1 MLTNAEKIQIWR
13 EQHHPGVRLTEDL
26 LKEILEVDTLRN
38 IDLAGADLYMADL
51 AGADLRG
58 ANLRRANLTHADL
71 EWADLG
77 KADLYRASL
86 RAANAHGINLKK
98 ANLSK
103 TNLIGSNLYMA
114 ELSSAMAFTRRG
126 NTMAFTTLV
135 PGSGYFVP
143 TPTGWEI
150 TIGCW
155 KGKTLEDFRAVI
167 NGEAEW
173 PEPEWLEQKSHRST
187 FDALLALFE
196 AHMSMHPDAVSDL
209 ARAHCVDERD
219 AQ

>member
-1 MLTNAEKIQIWR
+1 MTTNAEKIKIWR

-51 AGADLRG
+51 TAVDLCG
-58 ANLRRANLTHADL
+58 ANLREADL
-71 EWADLG
+71 SFSKLVWTDLIL
-77 KADLYRASL
+77 ADLYGADLSG
-86 RAANAHGINLKK
+86 ANAYGIDLEM

-103 TNLIGSNLYMA
+103 INLRGADLHLA
-114 ELSSAMAFTRRG
+114 ELGGGITFDG
-126 NTMAFTTLV
+126 LI

-150 TIGCW
+150 SIASW
-155 KGKTLEDFRAVI
+155 KNKTLDELRAVI

-173 PEPEWLEQKSHRST
+173 PKPEWPEQKPHRPT
-187 FDALLALFE
+187 FVALLALCE
-196 AHMSMHPDAVSDL
+196 AHVSEHPNAVPDL
-209 ARAHCVDERD
+209 ARAHCLDERD

>member
-1 MLTNAEKIQIWR
+1 MTTNAEKIKIWR

-38 IDLAGADLYMADL
+38 IDLAEANLYMADL
-51 AGADLRG
+51 TAVDLCG
-58 ANLRRANLTHADL
+58 ANLR
-71 EWADLG
+71 
-77 KADLYRASL
+77 KADLSFAKLVWTDLILADLYGADLSG
-86 RAANAHGINLKK
+86 ANAHGIDLKK

-126 NTMAFTTLV
+126 NTMAFTRMA
-135 PGSGYFVP
+135 PGSGYLVP

-155 KGKTLEDFRAVI
+155 KGKPFEDFRAAVK
-167 NGEAEW
+167 GEAEW
-173 PEPEWLEQKSHRST
+173 PEPEWLEQKSHRSI
-187 FDALLALFE
+187 FEALLALCE
-196 AHMSMHPDAVSDL
+196 IHISAHPDAVSEL
-209 ARAHCVDERD
+209 AKIHGIDEAG